1 MTATPTAPTPTAPT
15 PTEPTQTTP
24 TSNPPDAT
32 KISEYEIY
40 LGVPTLLSLQKPVAD
55 RTHRDELLFQVV
67 HQVEELWMKLIQDDL
82 ENAIAHLDADRVID
96 SFPYLKRVTETERL
110 MLTQLRLIE
119 TMTPHS
125 YIAVRRGLGQGSG
138 QESPGFNAM
147 LRIAPALGA
156 ALDGVLA
163 RAGTTALAIHQEPER
178 QPLLLQLTEHVLDFD
193 ELFQAFRYHHV
204 MLVKRI
210 IGAGTPSLKGKPTE
224 LLERSMRAPFYPEL
238 WQLRE
243 SMFADFVRGAT
254 LKPY

>member
-1 MTATPTAPTPTAPT
+1 MTDPTNSAQDPTPSAGTAKDP
-15 PTEPTQTTP
+15 
-24 TSNPPDAT
+24 N

-40 LGVPTLLSLQKPVAD
+40 LGVPTLLSLQKPAAS

-67 HQVEELWMKLIQDDL
+67 HQIEELWMKLIYDDI
-82 ENAIAHLDADRVID
+82 EYAIREIDGDRIVE
-96 SFPYLKRVTETERL
+96 SYASLKRITETVRL
-110 MLTQLRLIE
+110 MLTQLRLVE

-147 LRIAPALGA
+147 LRIAPDLGA
-156 ALDGVLA
+156 ALDRALV
-163 RAGTTALAIHQEPER
+163 RAGTTALAVHQDPER
-178 QPLLLQLTEHVLDFD
+178 QPLLLQLTEHILDFD

-238 WQLRE
+238 WQVRE
-243 SMFADFVRGAT
+243 AMFADFVRGAS
-254 LKPY
+254 LKTY